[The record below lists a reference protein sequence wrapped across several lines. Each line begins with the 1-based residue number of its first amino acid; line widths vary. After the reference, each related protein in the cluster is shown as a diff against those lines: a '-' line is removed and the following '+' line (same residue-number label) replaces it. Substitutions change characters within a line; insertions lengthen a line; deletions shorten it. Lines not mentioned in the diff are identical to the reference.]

1 MQTTT
6 ADFASPLLF
15 PFEPRSGHRRFGPS
29 LAEMVQL
36 ERVCDAG
43 CGAEAAVTPGAAGPL
58 QAVAEHARAVEPW
71 LRDIAAGRGVDAE
84 ALRASPPRMFERDT
98 VALLRQGL
106 THAEDIRDLARAD
119 GDVGLF
125 SFCVS
130 WLSYRKPLV
139 DAAVVALLQHD

>member
-1 MQTTT
+1 MQTTIDT
-6 ADFASPLLF
+6 IASPLLF
-15 PFEPRSGHRRFGPS
+15 PFEPRRGNRRFGPS

-36 ERVCDAG
+36 ERVCDAV
-43 CGAEAAVTPGAAGPL
+43 CGAEAAVTRGAAGPL

-84 ALRASPPRMFERDT
+84 ALRSSPPRMFERDT
-98 VALLRQGL
+98 VALLRQGIA
-106 THAEDIRDLARAD
+106 HAEDIRDLAHAE

-125 SFCVS
+125 NFCAS

-139 DAAVVALLQHD
+139 DAVVAVLLQHD